1 MVSLRSIALASALGA
16 LPFGAHGLAEEAKST
31 KPATS
36 AKTAEP
42 AKDSAATKAAGGAV
56 NAADFKKGRDLYATR
71 GCPTCHGS
79 EAQWKTAGYKV
90 TFPNTKALVGT
101 SAAVKAD
108 AIKELDDPGYIEHFV
123 LAVLKEGKNLSP
135 DEDKI
140 YKMGNRNPQ
149 GINLMLSMI
158 KGAFARSSEEQK
170 KEDIK
175 SISDYIRAFRKSP
188 EAFK

>member
-1 MVSLRSIALASALGA
+1 MVSLRSIALASALGT
-16 LPFGAHGLAEEAKST
+16 LSLSTQGWGEEAK
-31 KPATS
+31 TS
-36 AKTAEP
+36 KTDKAGEA
-42 AKDSAATKAAGGAV
+42 AKDTTATKAAGGAI

-108 AIKELDDPGYIEHFV
+108 AIKELDDPGYIEGFV
-123 LAVLKEGKNLSP
+123 MAVLKEGKGLTP
-135 DEDKI
+135 EEDKI

-158 KGAFARSSEEQK
+158 KGAFARSSDAQK
-170 KEDIK
+170 QEDIK

-188 EAFK
+188 DAFK